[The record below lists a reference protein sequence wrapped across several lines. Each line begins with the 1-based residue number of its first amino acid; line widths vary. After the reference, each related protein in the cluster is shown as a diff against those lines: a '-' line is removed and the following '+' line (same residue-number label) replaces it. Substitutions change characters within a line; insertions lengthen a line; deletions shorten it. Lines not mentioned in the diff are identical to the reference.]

1 MSRDIKKVVVIG
13 TGVIGASWCAFFLA
27 KGLDVI
33 ATDIAPTAKIALDAY
48 IREAWPALE
57 ELGLSPGAS
66 LDRLIF
72 TTSLD
77 TALASADWVQECG
90 PERLDF
96 KQDLYRNMDA
106 FLAPDVIIASSSSG
120 LTMTDIQ
127 AKCEKHPERCVIGHP
142 FNPPHIIPL
151 VEIVGGA
158 KTSEET
164 IARAMS
170 FYAALGKKPIR
181 IFKALPGHV
190 ANRLQAAVYKEM
202 LYLIEQGVLSVE
214 DADVAVSY
222 GPGLRWGVMGQSLQ
236 WHLGGGAGGIA
247 HFMEH
252 LMPPLQ
258 GLMKDLREPTV
269 DDALKQ
275 KIVAGV
281 QAQVKGRSVDELAV
295 AENKVIIGALAL
307 RKKVGLA

>member
-1 MSRDIKKVVVIG
+1 MSKEIKKVVVIG
-13 TGVIGASWCAFFLA
+13 TGVIGASWCAFYLA
-27 KGLDVI
+27 KGLDVV
-33 ATDIAPTAKIALDAY
+33 ATDIAPTAKTSLDAY
-48 IREAWPALE
+48 IKEAWPALE

-66 LDRLIF
+66 LDRLNF
-72 TTSLD
+72 TSDLD
-77 TALASADWVQECG
+77 AALKGADLVQECG

-96 KQDLYRNMDA
+96 KQDLYRHMDQILPA
-106 FLAPDVIIASSSSG
+106 DVIVASSSSG

-151 VEIVGGA
+151 VEVVGGA

-164 IARAMS
+164 IARAMT
-170 FYAALGKKPIR
+170 FYGALGKKPVR
-181 IFKALPGHV
+181 LFKALPGHV
-190 ANRLQAAVYKEM
+190 ANRLQAALYKEM

-236 WHLGGGAGGIA
+236 WHLGGGTGGID

-258 GLMKDLREPTV
+258 GIMKSLGEPNV
-269 DDALKQ
+269 SDALKSD
-275 KIVAGV
+275 VMAGV
-281 QAQVKGRSVDELAV
+281 RAQLNGRSVEELAD
-295 AENKVIIGALAL
+295 AENRVIIGALAL